1 MNAIAEIDE
10 LPRRPVYRTEYESL
24 GQQGVF
30 DDESVEL
37 LDGQIVYAAE
47 EGPPHAAVEA
57 RLARIMFDAV
67 PAEVGEVRI
76 GNPLAISDLSE
87 PEPDLFVT
95 IPRPSY
101 RAAHPTT
108 ASLVV
113 EVSQTSR
120 RRDLGVKATLY
131 AAAGIPDYW
140 VIDLPRDRIVVHRDP
155 SGSTFTSITSHN
167 HGVLRPLHHPD
178 VQVDIDALLR

>member
-1 MNAIAEIDE
+1 MNAIAEIDR
-10 LPRRPVYRTEYESL
+10 LPRRPVYRTEYEAL
-24 GQQGVF
+24 GRQHAF

-47 EGPPHAAVEA
+47 EGPPHAAVAA
-57 RLARIMFDAV
+57 RLARLVIESI
-67 PAEVGEVRI
+67 PAEHGEVRI
-76 GNPLAISDLSE
+76 GNPIALSDLSE

-95 IPRPSY
+95 TPRHSY

-108 ASLVV
+108 ATLVI

-140 VIDLPRDRIVVHRDP
+140 VVDLTRDRVVVHRDP
-155 SGSTFTSITSHN
+155 SGSRFRSVTSPD
-167 HGVLRPLHHPD
+167 HGILRPLHHPD
-178 VQVDIDALLR
+178 VQVDVIAVLP

>member
-1 MNAIAEIDE
+1 MNAIREIDR
-10 LPRRPVYRTEYESL
+10 LPRRPVYRTEYEAL
-24 GQQGVF
+24 GMQGVF

-47 EGPPHAAVEA
+47 EGPPHADMST
-57 RLARIMFDAV
+57 RLARLFIEAI

-76 GNPLAISDLSE
+76 GNPIAISDLSE

-95 IPRPSY
+95 IPRQSY

-108 ASLVV
+108 ANLVI

-120 RRDLGVKATLY
+120 RRDLGVKAVLY
-131 AAAGIPDYW
+131 AAAGVPDYW
-140 VIDLPRDRIVVHRDP
+140 VVDLTRDRIVVHRDP
-155 SGSTFTSITSHN
+155 SGSRFTSITSHDR
-167 HGVLRPLHHPD
+167 GILRPLHYPD
-178 VQVDIDALLR
+178 LAVDIDALLR